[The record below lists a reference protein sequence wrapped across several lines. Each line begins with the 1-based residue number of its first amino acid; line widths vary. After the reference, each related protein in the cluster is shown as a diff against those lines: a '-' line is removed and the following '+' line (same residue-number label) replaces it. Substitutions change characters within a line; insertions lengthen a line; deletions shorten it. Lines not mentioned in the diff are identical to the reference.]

1 MSDKAPRA
9 WSKKYPPIGQAFTGL
24 PTQYE
29 IHYADGVLR
38 LTGAMA
44 AVAASHESLPNWDTS
59 PAFASVLSGAPGYL
73 LKNDVLVLALA
84 PDEMYRLLRHN
95 LRPDEFFKLAQTVGV
110 FYEISGEFYDE
121 ATGLA
126 IKPLHN
132 GEERAARE
140 AVKALPHLFIIQN
153 EVGMLFPHSVVNQAT
168 ADGHRRA
175 LLAQGI
181 VTHAIPLQAV
191 KGKQRAEL
199 VLLGNHV
206 GIVEAN
212 GTIQAYG
219 PLKSPHEWKDQ
230 LMQRKDAPP
239 ARYSLSTVNSFFIA
253 DA

>member
-38 LTGAMA
+38 LTGAMV

-126 IKPLHN
+126 IKPMHN
-132 GEERAARE
+132 GAERAARE
-140 AVKALPHLFIIQN
+140 ALKALPHLFLIQD
-153 EVGMLFPHSVVNQAT
+153 EVGMLHPHSIVNQT
-168 ADGHRRA
+168 AADEHKRA
-175 LLAQGI
+175 FLQQGI
-181 VTHAIPLQAV
+181 VTHAVALQPV
-191 KGKQRAEL
+191 KGKQRADL
-199 VLLGNHV
+199 ALLGNGV
-206 GIVEAN
+206 GVIEADGVVE
-212 GTIQAYG
+212 AYG
-219 PLKSPHEWKDQ
+219 PLKSADDWQKAEIA
-230 LMQRKDAPP
+230 RKGAPP
-239 ARYSLSTVNSFFIA
+239 ARYTTGVVNSFFA
-253 DA
+253 VDA